1 MTLELT
7 AQAATHVGRK
17 RRRNEDS
24 YLADPDLGLYVVA
37 DGMGGQAAGDVA
49 SRRAVDV
56 FRAHVTERLDVLV
69 RLAEDPTNEHRN
81 AAQEL
86 ITEAIQAACA
96 DLWRMAEADPKLRG
110 MGTTFVCLAIAGERG
125 VLGHVGDSRVYL
137 LRHGVAHRL
146 TEDHT
151 LVAAQVKQGLMT
163 KEQARTSAL
172 RSVLTRAV
180 GTQESVQVDT
190 LLVDILPGDSF
201 LLCSD
206 GLYGYLEDD
215 EIAPLLTNPSETLA
229 DSLIELANERGGRD
243 NVTAIVVA
251 CRGDEVATEHEA
263 LTKLDALRGIPL
275 FSHLSY
281 REQNE
286 VLAISEM
293 RNYEAG
299 AEIVT
304 EGEPGEDL
312 YVVIRGRVAIEKDGV
327 PIASLVAGGH
337 FGEMGLV
344 DDSRR
349 SATVRAMEPV
359 RAMIVTR
366 TDMMNLM
373 RRESVLAVKLLW
385 SLVQTLSQ
393 RLRTVNAEL
402 TEARHELSAAQGSAP
417 FTDP

>member
-24 YLADPDLGLYVVA
+24 YLADLDLGLYVVA

-49 SRRAVDV
+49 SRRAVEV
-56 FRAHVTERLDVLV
+56 FRAYVAERHDVLA
-69 RLAEDPTNEHRN
+69 RMGQDPSTEHRA

-86 ITEAIQAACA
+86 IAGAIQAACA
-96 DLWRMAEADPKLRG
+96 DLWRMAETDPKLRG

-163 KEQARTSAL
+163 KEQAKTSAL

-190 LLVDILPGDSF
+190 LLVDILPGDRF

-206 GLYGYLEDD
+206 GLYGYLED
-215 EIAPLLTNPSETLA
+215 EEVAPLLAGEADKLA
-229 DSLIELANERGGRD
+229 DSLVDLANERGGRD
-243 NVTAIVVA
+243 NVTAIVVTS
-251 CRGDEVATEHEA
+251 RGGEVGGEHEA

-286 VLAISEM
+286 ILAISEM
-293 RNYEAG
+293 RNYEAD
-299 AEIVT
+299 AAIVT

-359 RAMIVTR
+359 RAMIITR
-366 TDMMNLM
+366 ADMMNLM
-373 RRESVLAVKLLW
+373 RRESVVAVKLLW

-402 TEARHELSAAQGSAP
+402 TEARHELNAVQAP

>member
-1 MTLELT
+1 MTLELS
-7 AQAATHVGRK
+7 AHGATHVGRK

-24 YLADPDLGLYVVA
+24 HLVDPEIGLYVVA

-49 SRRAVDV
+49 SRQAIDV
-56 FRAHVTERLDVLV
+56 FRAYVADRLAVLERLAGDGG
-69 RLAEDPTNEHRN
+69 NEARA

-86 ITEAIQAACA
+86 IAGGIQAACA
-96 DLWRMAEADPKLRG
+96 ELYAMAEADPKLRG
-110 MGTTFVCLAIAGERG
+110 MGTTMVCLSVAGERA
-125 VLGHVGDSRVYL
+125 VLGHVGDSRAYL
-137 LRHGVAHRL
+137 LRKGVAHRL

-151 LVAAQVKQGLMT
+151 LVAAQVKAGAMT
-163 KEQARTSAL
+163 REQAKESPL

-190 LLVDILPGDSF
+190 LLLELMPDDVV

-206 GLYGYLEDD
+206 GLHGYVED
-215 EIAPLLTNPSETLA
+215 EEMARLLARPPEHLA
-229 DSLIELANERGGRD
+229 EELVDLANERGGRD
-243 NVTAIVVA
+243 NVTALVLA
-251 CRGDEVATEHEA
+251 FRGHAAEEPEA
-263 LTKLDALRGIPL
+263 QTKLEALRGIPL

-281 REQNE
+281 REQAE
-286 VLAISEM
+286 ALSIAQM
-293 RNYEAG
+293 RSYPAGEA
-299 AEIVT
+299 IVT

-312 YVVIRGRVAIEKDGV
+312 YVILRGRVVIEKDGV
-327 PIASLVAGGH
+327 PITSLLAGGH

-359 RAMIVTR
+359 RAMVFTR

-393 RLRTVNAEL
+393 RLRATNVEL
-402 TEARHELSAAQGSAP
+402 SEARLELLQGMVP
-417 FTDP
+417 FSE